1 MKLVKLSNSE
11 TIHRLKRSL
20 KIQVEKKRKKYFTQ
34 KFGYIMDETKMDLIT
49 VNNTIVKMRKAVIKA
64 KIHVIRSLVKQIK
77 SLKNKKVANDK
88 MKNQNER
95 KTERLTK
102 ELSILKRLKKDHVS
116 KFALSNTQNFLPEI
130 NPEKAEIDE
139 ILTKRACIR
148 LCNTPVL
155 AKEVQQFRKKFPNW
169 ESELPKIT
177 KNLGVKQKRK
187 DEKLRE
193 KRKEKTQQEQ
203 VQKDVKISAVVS
215 KNNSTIND
223 GAGSKTEQISDE
235 DITESENVLEYQ
247 EDDSGGASSEDS
259 ESENDDEES
268 NQHCDIT
275 EEKPVASRIEGQ
287 VVIQQLDLNELIE
300 NDTSDEEENF
310 LKSQH
315 PKAPKITKSKSIT
328 EVKDSF
334 FLGADTGEN
343 ESSNNEESDNDTMN
357 ADNFS
362 TDIVV
367 VNKHR
372 NDFIDKGKYDNR
384 PHYQNSFRGSDRG
397 RGRNFRGS
405 FRGSDRG
412 RGKTFHDFSGGS
424 DRSRGRNPRGAF
436 RGSDRGHN
444 KHMYQRGSY
453 DNVQERREY
462 YQPPTTVHEN
472 KNNDLHPSWAAKKKQ
487 KINISNG
494 GIQGKK
500 IIFDQDHHGSDIIP
514 VTAKV
519 DKSNLHPSWAA
530 KKDTNKGIQPF
541 QGKKMVFDD

>member
-1 MKLVKLSNSE
+1 
-11 TIHRLKRSL
+11 
-20 KIQVEKKRKKYFTQ
+20 
-34 KFGYIMDETKMDLIT
+34 MDLIT

-77 SLKNKKVANDK
+77 SLKNKKVANTAQ
-88 MKNQNER
+88 KNKNER

-102 ELSILKRLKKDHVS
+102 ELNILKKLKKDQVS

-130 NPEKAEIDE
+130 NPEKTDDIDE
-139 ILTKRACIR
+139 ILTKRAFIR

-155 AKEVQQFRKKFPNW
+155 AKDVQQFRKKFPNW

-187 DEKLRE
+187 EEKLRE
-193 KRKEKTQQEQ
+193 KRKEEKTQQEQ
-203 VQKDVKISAVVS
+203 KDGKLSKKGVS
-215 KNNSTIND
+215 KNKIINEAAAGGSKSEQIND
-223 GAGSKTEQISDE
+223 EEDTVGAET
-235 DITESENVLEYQ
+235 TNPFL
-247 EDDSGGASSEDS
+247 EDDEFEADSEEDDASSEEKS
-259 ESENDDEES
+259 QSENDDDDDEDEES
-268 NQHCDIT
+268 DQHYDIKK
-275 EEKPVASRIEGQ
+275 EKPVTSRTEGQ
-287 VVIQQLDLNELIE
+287 AVIQQLDLNQLIE
-300 NDTSDEEENF
+300 NDTSDDDEEDF
-310 LKSQH
+310 LKSQN
-315 PKAPKITKSKSIT
+315 PTTPAPKVVKSKTTTTT
-328 EVKDSF
+328 EAVKDSF
-334 FLGADTGEN
+334 FLGAEN
-343 ESSNNEESDNDTMN
+343 ESSSNDEESDNNDDTMN
-357 ADNFS
+357 VDNFS
-362 TDIVV
+362 TDVLV

-412 RGKTFHDFSGGS
+412 RGKTFRDFSGGS

-453 DNVQERREY
+453 DNVQKGREY

-472 KNNDLHPSWAAKKKQ
+472 INNDLHPSWAAKKKQ